1 MKSFEYK
8 YPKVAHTGHKVS
20 HAKNRSKRTF
30 KRNLH
35 TVTVMMDGVRKRYKV
50 PTKVLRMMK
59 KQGITTHWQ
68 KPESDSGE
76 ATTQEK

>member
-8 YPKVAHTGHKVS
+8 YPKVAHIGHNVS

-59 KQGITTHWQ
+59 KQGITTHW
-68 KPESDSGE
+68 KKEE
-76 ATTQEK
+76 TEE